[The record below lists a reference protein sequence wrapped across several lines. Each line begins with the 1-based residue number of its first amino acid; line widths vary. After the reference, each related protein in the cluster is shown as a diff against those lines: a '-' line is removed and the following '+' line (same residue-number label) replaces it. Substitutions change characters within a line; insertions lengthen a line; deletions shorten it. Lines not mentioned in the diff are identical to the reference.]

1 MATGQCEGIGRLAV
15 FTFYSARNLFDKP
28 PAEYGKEPPM
38 DKLVSECKKAPL
50 EKALLGEEL
59 NERPA
64 QKSVDL
70 CLLGFRETFVFRLAK
85 L

>member
-1 MATGQCEGIGRLAV
+1 
-15 FTFYSARNLFDKP
+15 
-28 PAEYGKEPPM
+28 M
-38 DKLVSECKKAPL
+38 DELVSECKKAPL
-50 EKALLGEEL
+50 EKAPLGEEL

-70 CLLGFRETFVFRLAK
+70 CLLGFRETFVFRLLK